1 MRKKLLFL
9 AFAVITAYM
18 LVGCGKKREF
28 AECDKMRKSIEE
40 KYGITI
46 LYGDDKVEA
55 KELKGAKMLSD
66 ETRID
71 TSLDEI
77 DTFFSKL
84 PDGFLDELEKYSGKS
99 FLVVMLD
106 QDLSGVIMDGVKE
119 EHWVVDCSMVTSS
132 LALAMMHSIYWHVE
146 HADEDL
152 GFLKDWYRYNP
163 SDFEYGNPDKYKKY
177 LFGNGNDYES
187 YFAIEGEMESM
198 IDDVRW
204 LFKLLWDEEAILLK
218 DTTLIPKIRAK
229 MRYICSELDRVF
241 ETVDENAYWARYI
254 K

>member
-1 MRKKLLFL
+1 MKKLLMTIILVAATIFL
-9 AFAVITAYM
+9 FI
-18 LVGCGKKREF
+18 GCSKKDDLS
-28 AECDKMRKSIEE
+28 ACDAKRNEIEE

-46 LYGDDKVEA
+46 CYGDDKVEA
-55 KELKGAKMLSD
+55 KELKDAKMLSD
-66 ETRID
+66 ETRIN

-77 DTFFSKL
+77 DTFFSRL
-84 PDGFLDELEKYSGKS
+84 PVGFLEEMEKYSNKKICIII
-99 FLVVMLD
+99 LNE
-106 QDLSGVIMDGVKE
+106 DLTGVALKNVEKQQ
-119 EHWVVDCSMVTSS
+119 WAVDSTMITSS
-132 LALAMMHSIYWHVE
+132 LAIDMMYSIYWYTKN
-146 HADEDL
+146 ADEDL
-152 GFLKDWYRYNP
+152 GFLKDWNKYNP

-254 K
+254 N

>member
-1 MRKKLLFL
+1 MKKLLMTIILVAATIFL
-9 AFAVITAYM
+9 FT
-18 LVGCGKKREF
+18 GCSKKDDLS
-28 AECDKMRKSIEE
+28 ACDEKKNEIEE

-46 LYGDDKVEA
+46 CYGDDKVEA

-106 QDLSGVIMDGVKE
+106 QDLSGVIMDGLKE

-152 GFLKDWYRYNP
+152 GFLKDWNKYNP